1 MKSLIGRLAALTAM
15 LALAA
20 PSLAQAPANLGPA
33 PSVTASH
40 APRGGALSQP
50 PAPTPSG
57 APAAHP
63 LTADDVSAYLDGFMP
78 YALARG
84 NIAGA
89 VVVVVK
95 DGQPLFEKGYGV
107 SDVKTLAP
115 VDPQTTLFRPGSVSK
130 LFTWTAVMQLVAEGK
145 IDLDRDINAYLDF
158 KIPPA
163 FGKPITMRDLMTH
176 TPGFS
181 DAAKDLLTTDP
192 KKVKSLEASLKSA
205 IPARI
210 FPPGTTAAY
219 SNYGAA
225 LAGYIVQRLSGE
237 PFADYIQNHIFTPLG
252 MTHSTFIAPLP
263 TGWARNMSKGYL
275 VATGPAQPFE
285 FVAASPAGALT
296 ATGADMGTFM
306 IAQLQNGQYQGRQI
320 LDAAT
325 AQLMHSPQFQPVP
338 PLPAMDLGFYQEPG
352 NGHRVIGHAGDTT
365 AFHSDLHLYL
375 DDHVGLYISMNSLG
389 SAGAAE
395 YVRGALFRGFT
406 DRYFPAPAEHLAT
419 WPSAVR
425 DGRTLAGYYIWNRRS
440 DSGWLRLASY
450 LLGQAKIATDKDGVV
465 TVSTFRG
472 ANGAP
477 KHWREVGPFVYQ
489 EVGGESRTAALV
501 RGGKVV
507 SVATD
512 DFPPVMALQPT
523 TASMSA
529 AWNLPLFIATLAIL
543 ALTVVLWP
551 LVAVVRWRYKQR
563 FALTGRAAWLY
574 RAVRV
579 VALID
584 LIFLLSWFALVA
596 AAEVDLAFLSSGVD
610 WLLRLMQFVG
620 LVGVIGALA
629 AVANVVVVVGD
640 KSRSWWAKLS
650 SALIAIACLA
660 TVWFAFGEHLITLGL
675 AY

>member
-33 PSVTASH
+33 PSVAASH
-40 APRGGALSQP
+40 APRGGAPSPP

-57 APAAHP
+57 APAVHP

-107 SDVKTLAP
+107 SDVKTGAP
-115 VDPQTTLFRPGSVSK
+115 VDPATTLFRPGSVSK
-130 LFTWTAVMQLVAEGK
+130 LFTWTAVMQLVAAGK
-145 IDLDRDINAYLDF
+145 IDLDRDVNAYLDF

-210 FPPGTTAAY
+210 FPPFTTSAY

-252 MTHSTFIAPLP
+252 MTHSTFVAPLP
-263 TGWARNMSKGYL
+263 AGWARNMSKGYL

-320 LDAAT
+320 LDAKT
-325 AQLMHSPQFQPVP
+325 AELMHSPQFQPVP

-375 DDHVGLYISMNSLG
+375 DDGVGLYISMNSLG

-419 WPSAVR
+419 WANAVR
-425 DGRTLAGYYIWNRRS
+425 DGRTLTGYYIWNRRS

-450 LLGQAKIATDKDGVV
+450 LLGQAKITSDKDGVV

-489 EVGGESRTAALV
+489 EIGGESRMAALV

-523 TASMSA
+523 PASMSA
-529 AWNLPLFIATLAIL
+529 AWNLPLFIATLVIL
-543 ALTVVLWP
+543 ALTVILWP
-551 LVAVVRWRYKQR
+551 LIAVVRWRYKQR
-563 FALTGRAAWLY
+563 FALAGRAAWLY

-610 WLLRLMQFVG
+610 WLLRLMQLVG
-620 LVGVIGALA
+620 LIGVIGALA

-640 KSRSWWAKLS
+640 RSRSWWAKLS
-650 SALIAIACLA
+650 SVLIAIACLA
-660 TVWFAFGEHLITLGL
+660 TVWFAFSEHLITLGL